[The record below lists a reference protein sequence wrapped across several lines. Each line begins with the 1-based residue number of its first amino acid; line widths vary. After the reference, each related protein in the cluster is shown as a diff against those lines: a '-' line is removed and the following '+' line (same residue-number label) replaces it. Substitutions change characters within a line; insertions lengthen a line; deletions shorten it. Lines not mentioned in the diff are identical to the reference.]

1 MLEHLLHQQC
11 QAIKALAHIGMAG
24 RQPNPCAAW
33 GRDHRRRL
41 PFASAFIRADTVEAS
56 TDPEI
61 RIRPP
66 RANSI
71 SMTPVLSGD
80 GEGAAPVSAGTATGW
95 NTAGI
100 CTRSQSC
107 WRQRNNW
114 LLWIPA
120 ARATS
125 EATAPGSIVAAT
137 IRSFSARD
145 QLRRRCTDVITSTC
159 VLVIGVV
166 LGLLLG
172 LAAMAQ
178 LRKAVLT

>member
-1 MLEHLLHQQC
+1 M
-11 QAIKALAHIGMAG
+11 IFS
-24 RQPNPCAAW
+24 PT
-33 GRDHRRRL
+33 RRL
-41 PFASAFIRADTVEAS
+41 PFASAFISAVTVGAS
-56 TDPEI
+56 TVPVI

-66 RANSI
+66 VANSI
-71 SMTPVLSGD
+71 SITPALSATA
-80 GEGAAPVSAGTATGW
+80 GADAASGSGVIATGLNAAGTWA
-95 NTAGI
+95 
-100 CTRSQSC
+100 RSHSC

-114 LLWIPA
+114 LVWIPA

-125 EATAPGSIVAAT
+125 EATAPGSIAAAT

-172 LAAMAQ
+172 LAHMTQ
-178 LRKAVLT
+178 LRKAVLTGRVPRGLGWGNTAAQNWLDPRPQV